1 MFGKICA
8 KFVARKWT
16 GFRSEPKAEADKQQ
30 NIYQR
35 KNSLEISGKVV
46 LAEFQVT
53 KVS

>member
-16 GFRSEPKAEADKQQ
+16 GFRAEPKAEADKQ
-30 NIYQR
+30 NIQQR
-35 KNSLEISGKVV
+35 KNSREIWGKVM
-46 LAEFQVT
+46 LAEFQV